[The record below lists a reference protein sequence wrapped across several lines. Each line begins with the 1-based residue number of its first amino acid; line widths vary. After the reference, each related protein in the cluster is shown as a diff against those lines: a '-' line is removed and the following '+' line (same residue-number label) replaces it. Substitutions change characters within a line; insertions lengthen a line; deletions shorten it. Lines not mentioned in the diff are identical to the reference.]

1 MFYHLEGIITELNPD
16 SLVIDCSGVGFEVT
30 ITPNTASTVKKGEKA
45 RVYITEAIGENNF
58 DLYGFLT
65 VREKQYFKLLT
76 SISGIGPKAAMS
88 ILSYNSPDALALAI
102 VSGDE
107 KAFTAC
113 PGIGKKTA
121 QRVILELKDKISK
134 AVSGSEKA
142 VSGLGGTVPPRAGG
156 SAYDDALSA
165 LSMLGYS
172 TAEVLPVLRSIN
184 TEEMT
189 SEQIIRAVL
198 KFMV

>member
-1 MFYHLEGIITELNPD
+1 MFYHLEGTVAEINPD
-16 SLVIDCSGVGFEVT
+16 SLVLDCAGIGFEVA
-30 ITPNTASTVKKGEKA
+30 ITPHAASSLKKGEKA
-45 RVYITEAIGENNF
+45 KVYITEAIGETNF

-65 VREKQYFKLLT
+65 AREKQYFKMLT
-76 SISGIGPKAAMS
+76 AVSGIGPKAAMS
-88 ILSYNSPDALALAI
+88 ILSYNTPDALALAI

-107 KAFTAC
+107 KALTAC
-113 PGIGKKTA
+113 PGIGKKIA

-142 VSGLGGTVPPRAGG
+142 VSALGGPVLPKAGG
-156 SAYDDALSA
+156 TAYDDALTA

-172 TAEVLPVLRSIN
+172 TSDIAPILRSIN
-184 TEEMT
+184 TEGMT

>member
-1 MFYHLEGIITELNPD
+1 MFYHLEGTVAEINPD
-16 SLVIDCSGVGFEVT
+16 SLVLDCAGIGFEVT
-30 ITPNTASTVKKGEKA
+30 ITPHAASSLKKGEKA
-45 RVYITEAIGENNF
+45 KVYITEAIGETNF

-65 VREKQYFKLLT
+65 AREKQYFKMLT
-76 SISGIGPKAAMS
+76 AVSGIGPKAAMS
-88 ILSYNSPDALALAI
+88 ILSYNTPDALALAI

-107 KAFTAC
+107 KALTAC
-113 PGIGKKTA
+113 PGIGKKIA

-142 VSGLGGTVPPRAGG
+142 VSALGGPVLPKAGG
-156 SAYDDALSA
+156 TAYDDALTA

-172 TAEVLPVLRSIN
+172 TSDIAPILRSIN
-184 TEEMT
+184 TEGMT